1 MVVYDDPRYY
11 PYRLG
16 RGRNVVIE
24 HAHRPEPRFVFRD
37 ADGDREYVTRVTT
50 GGGGEYRYRQSAG
63 RTSRDVGGRG
73 AVPVPGLSSDR
84 RAPAMAP
91 PLRVTPAPPAVR
103 ENDVKDTRRRRI
115 KSDTPAKPPTVKPS
129 EPERPREPKSTGEPE
144 LRRRKP

>member
-1 MVVYDDPRYY
+1 
-11 PYRLG
+11 
-16 RGRNVVIE
+16 
-24 HAHRPEPRFVFRD
+24 
-37 ADGDREYVTRVTT
+37 
-50 GGGGEYRYRQSAG
+50 
-63 RTSRDVGGRG
+63 
-73 AVPVPGLSSDR
+73 
-84 RAPAMAP
+84 MAP